1 MIHRLN
7 ALSLSEKLHESMQDS
22 GEDLRFAAI
31 EANLAEYA
39 DKCATWHWHEFVE
52 FACVLEGEQECC
64 TPGGV
69 TRLRPGDG
77 YFVNASV
84 LHLNRMVPGCSRA
97 RLRVF
102 QFETALLTGA
112 GAAPRRYVA
121 PVERCAS
128 LEILPLRRE
137 DPAHRPLLDAL
148 SRLFGLCEQ
157 EPRCYELD
165 VLALTFLL
173 WRQLYQAAEP
183 LLTQSAPGPE
193 APMER
198 LKALLTHVHL
208 HFAEPLSVP
217 ELARAAHI
225 SEREVYRAFRQ
236 GLDTTPTLY
245 LLRHRLNHAA
255 RMLAEGD
262 ASVTEISIACGF
274 SSPSY
279 FCKAFHDL
287 TGLSPRDFRRANR
300 VPTR

>member
-84 LHLNRMVPGCSRA
+84 LHLNR
-97 RLRVF
+97 
-102 QFETALLTGA
+102 
-112 GAAPRRYVA
+112 
-121 PVERCAS
+121 
-128 LEILPLRRE
+128 
-137 DPAHRPLLDAL
+137 
-148 SRLFGLCEQ
+148 
-157 EPRCYELD
+157 
-165 VLALTFLL
+165 
-173 WRQLYQAAEP
+173 
-183 LLTQSAPGPE
+183 
-193 APMER
+193 
-198 LKALLTHVHL
+198 
-208 HFAEPLSVP
+208 
-217 ELARAAHI
+217 
-225 SEREVYRAFRQ
+225 
-236 GLDTTPTLY
+236 
-245 LLRHRLNHAA
+245 
-255 RMLAEGD
+255 
-262 ASVTEISIACGF
+262 IACGF

-300 VPTR
+300 VPAR